1 MKYSPINSTTIVE
14 CRLIGFEVKK
24 AVVFFICQIVLV
36 SAVLRS
42 SAQNG
47 IGRHEQPVLSNLFL
61 ITNQNKCY
69 LLFLIWAHKKKQ
81 TVAPSV
87 RGTATTTKQPLLLLL
102 RFQII
107 QSTLPYRCHQ
117 LRQGAKSGCF
127 YMQAYGLESFLGISN
142 NRENVNLQSIFRKIF
157 IPFVNLEYFIYI
169 SS

>member
-1 MKYSPINSTTIVE
+1 MA
-14 CRLIGFEVKK
+14 L
-24 AVVFFICQIVLV
+24 A

-47 IGRHEQPVLSNLFL
+47 IGRREQPVLSNLFL

-102 RFQII
+102 RFLII
-107 QSTLPYRCHQ
+107 QSTFPYWS
-117 LRQGAKSGCF
+117 L
-127 YMQAYGLESFLGISN
+127 LERLAISQIQKK
-142 NRENVNLQSIFRKIF
+142 VL
-157 IPFVNLEYFIYI
+157 I
-169 SS
+169 SSIPWPILLLSRSMEIFFWNEFHQISPLDVVFCQQSQIKGNMRNFYDNLAENTALYGEVLLFRL